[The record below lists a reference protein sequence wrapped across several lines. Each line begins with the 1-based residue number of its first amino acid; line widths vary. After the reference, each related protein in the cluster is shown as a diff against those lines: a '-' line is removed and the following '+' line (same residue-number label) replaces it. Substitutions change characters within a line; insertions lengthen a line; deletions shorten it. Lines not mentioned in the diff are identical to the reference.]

1 MHTYHTCTH
10 THIQTRSLT
19 HTHTFVHLYT
29 YNIPTPQARAYF
41 NSLSAKKTPVRGT
54 QGERYRQKQLI
65 RQLPAYDIDTF
76 YCNERTEDEMK
87 QMELFIKL
95 RKERF
100 LGKGMIKMRDV
111 SDKSPQWVRLKESGV

>member
-1 MHTYHTCTH
+1 MILFNLRNSVVYFLF
-10 THIQTRSLT
+10 SM
-19 HTHTFVHLYT
+19 
-29 YNIPTPQARAYF
+29 QARKYF

-76 YCNERTEDEMK
+76 YCNERTEAEKK

-100 LGKGMIKMRDV
+100 LGRGGLKMREATDKSAPWVSMIK
-111 SDKSPQWVRLKESGV
+111 